1 MVKAKRSRGSSSIPS
16 WKKKRWFELIAPKMF
31 KNQTLGETLVAE
43 PDKMMKKPI
52 KVSMM
57 SLTGDMKKQH
67 INIKFEV
74 YNISENKAYT
84 KVVGYEFG
92 PASIKRLVRRRRKR
106 VDDSYICNTKDNI
119 KVRIKPFFVTRA
131 ETNKSVMTSM
141 RKLSKTFIEKFAA
154 ERKCDDLIYDII
166 DYRLQRELRK
176 VLAKIYPLRTCEIR
190 NFSIVKQK
198 KFGDEVVL
206 PVEKVE
212 KTEEK
217 VETKP
222 KKVSKKK
229 EEVKE
234 EKTETKEEA
243 AKKEE
248 AKPAKEEKVETKTE
262 ATPEVNEAIEEPAKV
277 EEKAAE

>member
-1 MVKAKRSRGSSSIPS
+1 MAKAKRSRGSSSIPS
-16 WKKKRWFELIAPKMF
+16 WKKKRWFQLIAPKMF

-74 YNISENKAYT
+74 CNISENKAYT

-106 VDDSYICNTKDNI
+106 VDDSYICDTKDNI

-141 RKLSKTFIEKFAA
+141 RKLSKAFIEKFAA

-176 VLAKIYPLRTCEIR
+176 VLAKVYPLRTCEIR
-190 NFSIVKQK
+190 NFCIVKQK
-198 KFGDEVVL
+198 KFGEEVAL

-212 KTEEK
+212 ETEEVKEKPKKATKKKEEKPTEEK
-217 VETKP
+217 VETKA
-222 KKVSKKK
+222 
-229 EEVKE
+229 E
-234 EKTETKEEA
+234 
-243 AKKEE
+243 AKKEV
-248 AKPAKEEKVETKTE
+248 KDKSTKTH
-262 ATPEVNEAIEEPAKV
+262 TP
-277 EEKAAE
+277 

>member
-1 MVKAKRSRGSSSIPS
+1 MAKAKRSRGSSSIPS
-16 WKKKRWFELIAPKMF
+16 WKKKRWFQLIAPKMF

-74 YNISENKAYT
+74 CNISENKAYT

-106 VDDSYICNTKDNI
+106 VDDSYICDTKDNI

-141 RKLSKTFIEKFAA
+141 RKLSKAFIEKFAA

-176 VLAKIYPLRTCEIR
+176 VLAKVYPLRTCEIR
-190 NFSIVKQK
+190 NFCIVKQK
-198 KFGDEVVL
+198 KFGEEVAL

-212 KTEEK
+212 ETEEVKEKPKKATKKKEEKPTEEK
-217 VETKP
+217 VETKAEA
-222 KKVSKKK
+222 KK
-229 EEVKE
+229 EVKE
-234 EKTETKEEA
+234 AVEE
-243 AKKEE
+243 
-248 AKPAKEEKVETKTE
+248 KPAKEE
-262 ATPEVNEAIEEPAKV
+262 PA
-277 EEKAAE
+277 E

>member
-1 MVKAKRSRGSSSIPS
+1 MVKAKRSRSSSTIPS

-43 PDKMMKKPI
+43 PSKMMKKPI

-141 RKLSKTFIEKFAA
+141 RKLSKAFIEKFAA

-198 KFGDEVVL
+198 KFGEEVEL

-212 KTEEK
+212 KTEEVK
-217 VETKP
+217 EEP
-222 KKVSKKK
+222 KKVEKKK
-229 EEVKE
+229 EEKPTE
-234 EKTETKEEA
+234 EKPVK
-243 AKKEE
+243 
-248 AKPAKEEKVETKTE
+248 KEEKVETKEE
-262 ATPEVNEAIEEPAKV
+262 AKPVKEAVEEKPAKEEPAKV
-277 EEKAAE
+277 EEKATELSEGK

>member
-16 WKKKRWFELIAPKMF
+16 WKKKRWFQLIAPKMF
-31 KNQTLGETLVAE
+31 NNQTLGETLVAE

-106 VDDSYICNTKDNI
+106 VDDSYLCNTKDNI

-141 RKLSKTFIEKFAA
+141 RKLSKAFIEKFAA

-198 KFGDEVVL
+198 KFGEEVEL

-212 KTEEK
+212 KTEEVK
-217 VETKP
+217 EEP
-222 KKVSKKK
+222 KKVEKKK
-229 EEVKE
+229 EEKPTE
-234 EKTETKEEA
+234 EKPVK
-243 AKKEE
+243 
-248 AKPAKEEKVETKTE
+248 KEEKVETKEE
-262 ATPEVNEAIEEPAKV
+262 AKPVKEAVEEKPAKEEPAKV
-277 EEKAAE
+277 EEKATELSEGK

>member
-1 MVKAKRSRGSSSIPS
+1 MVKAKRSRSSSTIPS

-43 PDKMMKKPI
+43 PSKMMKKPI

-67 INIKFEV
+67 ITIKFEV
-74 YNISENKAYT
+74 TNIVESKAHT
-84 KVVGYEFG
+84 RVVGYEFG

-106 VDDSYICNTKDNI
+106 VDDSYLCNTKDNI

-141 RKLSKTFIEKFAA
+141 RKLSKAFIEKFAA

-198 KFGDEVVL
+198 KFGEEVEL

-212 KTEEK
+212 KTEEVK
-217 VETKP
+217 EEP
-222 KKVSKKK
+222 KKVEKKK
-229 EEVKE
+229 EEKPTE
-234 EKTETKEEA
+234 EKPVK
-243 AKKEE
+243 
-248 AKPAKEEKVETKTE
+248 KEEKVETKEE
-262 ATPEVNEAIEEPAKV
+262 AKPVKEAVEEKPAKEEPAKV
-277 EEKAAE
+277 EEKATELSEGK